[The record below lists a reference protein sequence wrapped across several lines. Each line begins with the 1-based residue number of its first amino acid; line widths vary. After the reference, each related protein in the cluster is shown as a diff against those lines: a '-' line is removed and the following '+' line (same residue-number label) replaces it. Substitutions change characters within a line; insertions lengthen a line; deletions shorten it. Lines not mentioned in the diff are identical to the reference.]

1 LYLYS
6 AAAPGGRNT
15 EYRHIANAFTL
26 AAIMT
31 TINLYT
37 LLLLITLTVLL
48 SCSDNKKTQLTS
60 QTINSNEGIAI
71 DTLNFIYDGPKN
83 FTLDYFPKNAVHSAM
98 VKECEIT
105 EQDSS
110 SKRISR
116 IVQFD
121 KSGNIVKDENNFF
134 SYWFEGTVRGKYNY
148 QYDET
153 GRKLIMKGIPQ
164 EDSKDSIMT
173 IWNYTTAGLLFSR
186 NDYEFA
192 KMLKPGADRHLPN
205 PKDYEKYPTWNKLQ
219 SYQFSQRPDSVTI
232 EMFADKKSVT
242 KENYQLLFDTSK
254 KLKAVN
260 KFENGSLVETTDYTH
275 EANSITEFIKR
286 KMNDG
291 KEWTYKSKTV
301 FNDKGY
307 LIEKIVF
314 NDDES
319 EKVKM
324 IVSYN
329 TDGTIKNI
337 NYSNTVQEF
346 KYSYY

>member
-1 LYLYS
+1 
-6 AAAPGGRNT
+6 
-15 EYRHIANAFTL
+15 
-26 AAIMT
+26 
-31 TINLYT
+31 
-37 LLLLITLTVLL
+37 
-48 SCSDNKKTQLTS
+48 
-60 QTINSNEGIAI
+60 
-71 DTLNFIYDGPKN
+71 
-83 FTLDYFPKNAVHSAM
+83 
-98 VKECEIT
+98 
-105 EQDSS
+105 
-110 SKRISR
+110 
-116 IVQFD
+116 
-121 KSGNIVKDENNFF
+121 
-134 SYWFEGTVRGKYNY
+134 
-148 QYDET
+148 
-153 GRKLIMKGIPQ
+153 MKGIRQ

-186 NDYEFA
+186 DDYEFA

-205 PKDYEKYPTWNKLQ
+205 SKDYEKYPTWNKLQ
-219 SYQFSQRPDSVTI
+219 SYQFSQRPDSVAI
-232 EMFADKKSVT
+232 EIFADKKSVN

-254 KLKAVN
+254 KLKSVN

-329 TDGTIKNI
+329 ADGTIKNI
-337 NYSNTVQEF
+337 NYNNTIQEF